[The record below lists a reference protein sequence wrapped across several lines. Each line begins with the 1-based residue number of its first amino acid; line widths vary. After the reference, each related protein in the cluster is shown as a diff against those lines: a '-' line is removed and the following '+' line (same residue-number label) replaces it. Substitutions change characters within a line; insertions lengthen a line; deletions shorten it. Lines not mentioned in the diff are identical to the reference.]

1 MATHPI
7 LVRTGTIDEAVAI
20 STQIPEFSNPHQAEE
35 YEKRLKNVPSL
46 VQVAEYEGKIAGF
59 KVGYAKGEQL
69 FYSWMGGVLPEFRQF
84 GVAKALAVEQE
95 KWARAQGF
103 TRIQFKT
110 RNRLKAMLHF
120 ALGNGFDIVAVE
132 PRESLGEYRILLEKA
147 LA

>member
-1 MATHPI
+1 MFKNEAI
-7 LVRTGTIDEAVAI
+7 LVRSGRIEEVVII
-20 STQIPEFSNPHQAEE
+20 STQIPEFKHPHQAEE
-35 YEKRLKNVPSL
+35 YEKRLKGVPSL

-132 PRESLGEYRILLEKA
+132 PRESLDEYRILLEKV
-147 LA
+147 L